1 MSESTTAEDLNK
13 LHADLLQEVNDLVL
27 SRLGKITY
35 YKIERSLQGA
45 PTITVTRAAHVKAK
59 AQ

>member
-1 MSESTTAEDLNK
+1 MSESTIAEDLNK
-13 LHADLLQEVNDLVL
+13 LHADLLQEVNDLVV
-27 SRLGKITY
+27 SRLRKLTY
-35 YKIERSLQGA
+35 YKIEHSLHGV